1 MLAGLGIREL
11 VTAAGV
17 TPRTLHRLE
26 TSGVIHVSEKK
37 RHGHVQRAVWERI
50 MAALAEAGVEL
61 LAEGGSFG
69 ADVRWI
75 APRNRRESG

>member
-1 MLAGLGIREL
+1 MT
-11 VTAAGV
+11 TATGQM
-17 TPRTLHRLE
+17 PQRSLL
-26 TSGVIHVSEKK
+26 IHVSEKK

>member
-1 MLAGLGIREL
+1 MT
-11 VTAAGV
+11 TATGQM
-17 TPRTLHRLE
+17 PQRSLL
-26 TSGVIHVSEKK
+26 IHVSEKK

-50 MAALAEAGVEL
+50 MAALSEAGVEL